1 MLILLGSQ
9 VLHEWV
15 PDASNEPPA
24 DVRSAFTSL
33 DSALSL
39 LLTVLTSALA
49 YPPTLAFGHVLLQ
62 TAPPASTSQ
71 MKLIRRALKDVG
83 SDSRVLGVG
92 TVRCWSIGA
101 ATPLEDPQP
110 YTSTSAPNSAPS
122 SPRTPQLGLSP
133 SVSPT
138 RQDVFSPPPLTAL
151 SKDGGGGTPLVVSVN
166 VHVHPDAS
174 DRDVLEVTKYTWTK
188 VSGAAGVGG
197 KGRMGEGEV
206 TVSIKRGW
214 DGVGE

>member
-1 MLILLGSQ
+1 MG
-9 VLHEWV
+9 HA
-15 PDASNEPPA
+15 ASLSEHIA
-24 DVRSAFTSL
+24 DIRSAFTSL

-62 TAPPASTSQ
+62 TAPPASAPQ

-83 SDSRVLGVG
+83 ADTRVLGVD

-101 ATPLEDPQP
+101 TTAQEDSQH

-122 SPRTPQLGLSP
+122 SPRTPQFGFSP
-133 SVSPT
+133 TVSPT
-138 RQDVFSPPPLTAL
+138 RNDFFSPPSLTGRG
-151 SKDGGGGTPLVVSVN
+151 KDGAEGTPLVVSVN

-174 DRDVLEVTKYTWTK
+174 DRDVLELTKYAWTK

-197 KGRMGEGEV
+197 KGRLGEGEV
-206 TVSIKRGW
+206 TISIKRGW
-214 DGVGE
+214 DGASH